1 MKSAT
6 VYGAGVYG
14 LCLAWRLVQRGY
26 TVRVRSVEP
35 PLGPGTSSVGG
46 SRIYRFAYFESAGYV
61 PLMQQAFRLWG
72 ELSAEL
78 GMPVHEARGVVYAGP
93 ADGDLLSGVRGSAAQ
108 YGLRIEAGYPVP
120 EPLPKGYE
128 TVFEP
133 DAGFLFSDRICLGL
147 FERLQALGVSFEFG
161 VPAIADSGLSFFAL
175 GPGMRALCP
184 KWNLTVTMQTIA
196 WLEGVSE
203 ALPVFGFDGG
213 QGSFLYGIPAHA
225 DCDLVK
231 VGEHLPGPVA
241 GLGLADPLT
250 QLPGIVSNVAR
261 FLGPEA
267 RVVQKA
273 ACRYTNT
280 VDGDFIIDWVR
291 SNSLGIS
298 ACSGHGFK
306 FAPAVADLAI
316 ELAESGVRPE
326 LLQDFGAD
334 RFSVPE

>member
-26 TVRVRSVEP
+26 NVRVRSLEP
-35 PLGPGTSSVGG
+35 PLGPGTSSIGG
-46 SRIYRFAYFESAGYV
+46 SRIYRFAYFESASYV
-61 PLMQQAFRLWG
+61 PLMQRAFGLWG
-72 ELSAEL
+72 ELASEL
-78 GMPVHEARGVVYAGP
+78 GTTVHEARGVVYAGP
-93 ADGDLLSGVRGSAAQ
+93 GDGNLLRGVRGSAEQ
-108 YGLRIEAGYPVP
+108 YGLRIESGHPVP
-120 EPLPKGYE
+120 EPLPDGYE

-133 DAGFLFSDRICLGL
+133 DAGFLYSDRICLGL
-147 FERLQALGVSFEFG
+147 FERLQGLGVQFEFG
-161 VPAIADSGLSFFAL
+161 VPAVADSGLSFFAL
-175 GPGMRALCP
+175 GPGMKALCP

-196 WLEGVSE
+196 WLEGVLPT
-203 ALPVFGFDGG
+203 LPVFGFDGG

-241 GLGLADPLT
+241 GLGLADPFA

-306 FAPAVADLAI
+306 FAPAVA
-316 ELAESGVRPE
+316 ELAVEFAENGLRPE
-326 LLQDFGAD
+326 LLLA
-334 RFSVPE
+334 FSSARSA

>member
-26 TVRVRSVEP
+26 NVHVRSLEP
-35 PLGPGTSSVGG
+35 PLGPGTSSIGG
-46 SRIYRFAYFESAGYV
+46 SRIYRFAYFESAAYV
-61 PLMQQAFRLWG
+61 PLMQRAFGLWG
-72 ELSAEL
+72 ELASEL
-78 GMPVHEARGVVYAGP
+78 GTTVHEARGVVYAGP
-93 ADGDLLSGVRGSAAQ
+93 GDGDLLRGVRGSAEQ
-108 YGLRIEAGYPVP
+108 YGLRIESGHPVP
-120 EPLPKGYE
+120 EPLPDGYE

-133 DAGFLFSDRICLGL
+133 DAGFLYSDRICLGL
-147 FERLQALGVSFEFG
+147 FERLQGLGVQFEYG
-161 VPAIADSGLSFFAL
+161 VPAVADAGLSFFAL
-175 GPGMRALCP
+175 GPGMKALCP
-184 KWNLTVTMQTIA
+184 KWSLTVTMQTIA
-196 WLEGVSE
+196 WLEGVSDT
-203 ALPVFGFDGG
+203 LPVFGFDGG

-225 DCDLVK
+225 DCTLVK

-241 GLGLADPLT
+241 GLALADPFA
-250 QLPGIVSNVAR
+250 QLPGIASNVAR

-280 VDGDFIIDWVR
+280 VDGDFIVDWVR
-291 SNSLGIS
+291 ANALGIN

-326 LLQDFGAD
+326 LIQDFGAD